1 MARGP
6 GVPAARDRHR
16 DCLFLWLGA
25 PLAAALLRRLVE
37 HLADVGQVL
46 AAPEQLAVE
55 NKGRHAKNPDLFA
68 GAADPFEFL
77 APLLR
82 QIDGKP
88 GGVCTGF
95 GQDGGNDVGVFDVEL
110 ALPEALELRVMVT
123 SKDAVALPLGVQH
136 AARGDRRIPDFLRAA
151 DHQPAL
157 ARLASAIH
165 VAVADAPP
173 LMRGALF
180 FEHAAA
186 VVDAR
191 RAHKA
196 GEVEIIGQPIGA
208 HAAVLLK
215 FVNEVLCEIGV
226 RALVIDIDRESLRR
240 AHACTWRI
248 SFAQRSSTGRI
259 SSDLAAGRRTF
270 IRAMPRSRWY
280 FNRSGSSGAPPN
292 VTDNKR
298 ASRPAS
304 SAIRRKRG
312 RYSSGSPERA
322 SAACGIRPSP

>member
-55 NKGRHAKNPDLFA
+55 NKGRYAKNPDLFG
-68 GAADPFEFL
+68 GAAYPFEFL
-77 APLLR
+77 PAFLD
-82 QIDGKP
+82 QIDGKA

-95 GQDGGNDVGVFDVEL
+95 GQDGGNDIGILDVEL
-110 ALPEALELRVMVT
+110 ALPEALEYRIVIAA
-123 SKDAVALPLGVQH
+123 KDAVALPLGVQH
-136 AARGDRRIPDFLRAA
+136 AARGDRRLPDFLRAA
-151 DHQPAL
+151 DHQPAF
-157 ARLASAIH
+157 ASLPAAIH
-165 VAVADAPP
+165 VAVTDTPP
-173 LMRGALF
+173 LMRSALF

-191 RAHKA
+191 GAHEA
-196 GEVEIIGQPIGA
+196 REVEIVWQPIGA
-208 HAAVLLK
+208 HPAVALELVDK
-215 FVNEVLCEIGV
+215 VLCEIGV
-226 RALVIDIDRESLRR
+226 RALVVDIDREGAWRG
-240 AHACTWRI
+240 HACTWRI
-248 SFAQRSSTGRI
+248 SFDQRSSTGRI

-292 VTDNKR
+292 VTVKER
-298 ASRPAS
+298 GSRPAS
-304 SAIRRKRG
+304 SAMRRKRG